1 MRKKQAFVFSR
12 LDMAKVAYE
21 RVDITTDVAIK
32 TEMRKIANDDTVI
45 PPQIVVG
52 DKYCGVSILFYILF
66 CEKFKKTSYMFFKI
80 LFRYCFFDN
89 KTIMFLMKIIIRV

>member
-52 DKYCGVSILFYILF
+52 DKYCGVSILFVKSL
-66 CEKFKKTSYMFFKI
+66 KKLPICFLK
-80 LFRYCFFDN
+80 YCLV
-89 KTIMFLMKIIIRV
+89 TVFLIIKQ

>member
-32 TEMRKIANDDTVI
+32 TEMRKIANDDTAI

-52 DKYCGVSILFYILF
+52 DKHCGVSILFIYFFVKSL
-66 CEKFKKTSYMFFKI
+66 KKLPICFLK
-80 LFRYCFFDN
+80 YCLV
-89 KTIMFLMKIIIRV
+89 TVFLIIKQ